1 MFRMKGQDK
10 TPEDQLNSMET
21 DNLPGK
27 GNPYKKEFRVT
38 IKELRKTKDA
48 RSNKVRS
55 YM

>member
-1 MFRMKGQDK
+1 MFRMKEEDK

-21 DNLPGK
+21 DDLPRK
-27 GNPYKKEFRVT
+27 GNPHKKEFRVT

-55 YM
+55 YV